1 MQVMTYAGSS
11 LVPSGLK
18 SVKNTNVLGLV
29 VFSVVFGAVLGRM
42 GEKGRVL
49 RMFFH
54 NLNEVVM
61 VMVGLVMW

>member
-1 MQVMTYAGSS
+1 MTYAGST
-11 LVPSGLK
+11 LVPAGFIALG
-18 SVKNTNVLGLV
+18 NTNVLGLV
-29 VFSVVFGAVLGRM
+29 IFSVVFGAVLGRM

-49 RMFFH
+49 RMFFD